1 MFEKKI
7 LGLDIG
13 SKNIKMAQIK
23 QGKNLVVL
31 KTVLAATPEN
41 SVVDGELRFVEAVA
55 TKIKNLLT
63 ENKITASELYISLN
77 STNAVVREIR
87 LPIMKASEV
96 GPAVEFEL
104 SQSFPGV
111 LQTHSI
117 SNRVYSAPNMP
128 AEGIT
133 AFCPNKILDGY
144 VELSKLLGIPLKVID
159 INANTLTKAYNKYEA
174 AGQGNET
181 LMIVDIGY
189 SSSQVN
195 LVSAGKLVL
204 SRQIPSGM
212 VGLDNLV
219 SNRMGITL
227 EQAERA
233 RINNKYDVYNLVRE
247 DIDGFTRIVFSA
259 IEEQIKQTIDYYRY
273 NKSKENTV
281 SQILLAGGGSLYPEI
296 AGYLTNIFN
305 IPVKEMK
312 PDILGNVNEPALS
325 MMMSAIGATLSEQE
339 WESDINLIPRLK
351 ELKAATG
358 KTVKMTMLV
367 GVAAAIAILAVAA
380 YTFLNLKTAGFESEK
395 TTVQNEIIKYSV
407 INATETKLKTGQE
420 RLAALTTALEQYNAG
435 IITNT
440 KLFDSISGV
449 MPDAVFSVNYNFM
462 EGNSI
467 NISGISQD
475 RVSIADFIYSLK
487 QVEGIS
493 DAVIS
498 NISSRIGQDGNPI
511 DYSFALEIKLKRQVS

>member
-13 SKNIKMAQIK
+13 SKNIKMVLVK
-23 QGKNLVVL
+23 QGKNPVVL
-31 KTVLAATPEN
+31 KTIIAATPEN
-41 SVVDGELRFVEAVA
+41 SVIDGELRFVEAVA

-77 STNAVVREIR
+77 STNAVIREIR

-133 AFCPNKILDGY
+133 TFCPNKILDGY
-144 VELSKLLGIPLKVID
+144 VELSGLLGIPLKTID
-159 INANTLTKAYNKYEA
+159 INANTLTKAYNRFIA
-174 AGQGNET
+174 PSQGNET

-195 LVSAGKLVL
+195 LVAAGRLVL

-219 SNRMGITL
+219 ANRMGISL

-233 RINNKYDVYNLVRE
+233 RLNNKYDVYNLVQD
-247 DIDGFTRIVFSA
+247 DIEGFTRIVFSA
-259 IEEQIKQTIDYYRY
+259 VEEQIKQITDYYRY
-273 NKSKENTV
+273 NKSKENSV
-281 SQILLAGGGSLYPEI
+281 SQILLAGGGSLYPEL
-296 AGYLTNIFN
+296 AGYLKNIFN
-305 IPVKEMK
+305 VPVDEMR
-312 PDILGNVNEPALS
+312 PDIKAGANEPVLS
-325 MMMSAIGATLSEQE
+325 MLMSAIGATLSEQDRE
-339 WESDINLIPRLK
+339 NDINLIPRLR

-358 KTVKMTMLV
+358 KTVKLTMLV
-367 GVAAAIAILAVAA
+367 GVVAAIAVLAVAT
-380 YTFLNLKTAGFESEK
+380 YTYLNLKTAAFESEK
-395 TTVQNEIIKYSV
+395 SAIQNEIIKYSI
-407 INATETKLKTGQE
+407 INETESKLKASQE
-420 RLAALTTALEQYNAG
+420 RFKSLTAALEQYNAG
-435 IITNT
+435 VITNT
-440 KLFDSISGV
+440 ELFDSISAV
-449 MPDAVFSVNYNFM
+449 MPDAVFSVSYNFM
-462 EGNSI
+462 TGSNISI
-467 NISGISQD
+467 NGISQD

-487 QVEGIS
+487 HVEGIS

-498 NISSRIGQDGNPI
+498 SISSRAGQDEKPI
-511 DYSFALEIKLKRQVS
+511 DYSFALEIKLQR